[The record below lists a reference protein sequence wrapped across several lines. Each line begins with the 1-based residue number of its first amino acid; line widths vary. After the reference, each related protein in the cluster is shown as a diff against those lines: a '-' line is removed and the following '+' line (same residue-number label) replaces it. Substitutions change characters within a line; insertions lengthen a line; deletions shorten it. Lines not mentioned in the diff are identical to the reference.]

1 MLDSLSL
8 LLGGLATAAQPENLL
23 WCFVGVLVGTLV
35 GVLPGLGPIT
45 TVALLLPITYHLPP
59 LAALIMLAGIYY
71 GASYGGS
78 TTAILVNLPG
88 ESSSV
93 VTCID
98 GHQMARNGRAG
109 AALAIAALASF
120 FAGCVATLVIALFAK
135 PLSGAGLLFGPAEYF
150 SLMVLGLVAAVV
162 LAHASLISACGMILF
177 GLALSCIGTDVAT
190 GVPRLDFGI
199 GPLKDGIDFVPMAVG
214 LFAVSEVI
222 RNLVKLEERVIVKD
236 RIKNLWPSKTELRQA
251 APAAVRGTA
260 LGVVLGMLPG
270 GGAMLS
276 SFAAYALEKRVS
288 KRPETFGKGAVEGL
302 AAPEAANNAGAQTS
316 FIPLLTL
323 GIPSNAVIALMAGA
337 MMMQGIQPGPQ
348 VIHSNPELFWGLIAS
363 MLLGNAMLLI
373 INLPMIGLWVS
384 VLKVPYRMFYPF
396 LLAVSCIGVYS
407 VNGSIFDIGLMALFG
422 LLGYCFIRWKCEPAP
437 LVMAFVLGPLL
448 EESLRRAMLLSEGSP
463 SVFVTRPI
471 SLALILSAAGLLAL
485 VLVPRLR
492 QGVRMGTADQ

>member
-8 LLGGLATAAQPENLL
+8 LLGGLTTATQPENLV

-98 GHQMARNGRAG
+98 CHQRARNGRAG

-120 FAGCVATLVIALFAK
+120 FAGCVATLVIALFAR
-135 PLSGAGLLFGPAEYF
+135 PLPEAGLLFGPAEYF

-222 RNLVKLEERVIVKD
+222 RNLVKPEERVIIKD

-270 GGAMLS
+270 GGAILS

-337 MMMQGIQPGPQ
+337 MMMQGIQPGPR
-348 VIHSNPELFWGLIAS
+348 LFTA
-363 MLLGNAMLLI
+363 
-373 INLPMIGLWVS
+373 
-384 VLKVPYRMFYPF
+384 
-396 LLAVSCIGVYS
+396 
-407 VNGSIFDIGLMALFG
+407 
-422 LLGYCFIRWKCEPAP
+422 IRNCSGA
-437 LVMAFVLGPLL
+437 
-448 EESLRRAMLLSEGSP
+448 
-463 SVFVTRPI
+463 
-471 SLALILSAAGLLAL
+471 
-485 VLVPRLR
+485 
-492 QGVRMGTADQ
+492 

>member
-1 MLDSLSL
+1 MLESLSL
-8 LLGGLATAAQPENLL
+8 LFDGLAIAAQPQNLL
-23 WCFVGVLVGTLV
+23 WCFVGALVGTLV
-35 GVLPGLGPIT
+35 GVLPGLGPVT
-45 TVALLLPITYHLPP
+45 TVALLLPITYQLPP
-59 LAALIMLAGIYY
+59 LAALIVLAGIYY

-98 GHQMARNGRAG
+98 GHQMARQGRAG
-109 AALAIAALASF
+109 AALAIAALASL

-162 LAHASLISACGMILF
+162 LAHASLIKAGGMILL
-177 GLALSCIGTDVAT
+177 GLGLSCIGTDVAT
-190 GVPRLDFGI
+190 GVPRLALGI
-199 GPLKDGIDFVPMAVG
+199 IPLQDGIDFVPLAVG

-222 RNLVKLEERVIVKD
+222 RNLVNPEERVI
-236 RIKNLWPSKTELRQA
+236 IKGKISNLWPSRTEFRQA
-251 APAAVRGTA
+251 APAAVRGTG
-260 LGVVLGMLPG
+260 LGLVLGMLPG
-270 GGAMLS
+270 GGALLS
-276 SFAAYALEKRVS
+276 SFAAYALEKRIA
-288 KRPETFGKGAVEGL
+288 KQPERFGKGAVEGL

-348 VIHSNPELFWGLIAS
+348 VMRSNPELFWGLIAS
-363 MLLGNAMLLI
+363 MLLGNAMLLV
-373 INLPMIGLWVS
+373 INLPMIGLWVN
-384 VLKVPYRMFYPF
+384 VLKVPYRMFFPF

-407 VNGSIFDIGLMALFG
+407 VNGSIFDIGLMAFFG
-422 LLGYCFIRWKCEPAP
+422 LVGYFFIRWRCEPAP

-471 SLALILSAAGLLAL
+471 SLGLLLVAAGLLAL

-492 QGVRMGTADQ
+492 WGVREGTA